1 MFSLISG
8 LLGPVIDGVS
18 GHFKGKQEIKKAQ
31 ITGAAK
37 LAIKKETGDQ
47 TIELTDAE
55 WESIAV
61 KSTNDSWKDEYV
73 TIIITLPIIGVMIGA
88 VWNAFTAN
96 DRLLTG
102 TLAGIKELNALG
114 LNWDTLT
121 TAVVFGAIGLKVW
134 RAK

>member
-8 LLGPVIDGVS
+8 LLSPVINGVS
-18 GHFKGKQEIKKAQ
+18 SHFKGKQEIKKAQ
-31 ITGAAK
+31 VTGAAK

-47 TIELTDAE
+47 KIKLTDAE

-61 KSTNDSWKDEYV
+61 KSTNESWKDEYV
-73 TIIITLPIIGVMIGA
+73 TIIIGVMAGA
-88 VWNAFTAN
+88 VWNAFTGI

-102 TLAGIKELNALG
+102 TLSGIKELNALG

-121 TAVVFGAIGLKVW
+121 VAVVYAAIGLKVW

>member
-73 TIIITLPIIGVMIGA
+73 TIIITLPIIGVIIGA
-88 VWNAFTAN
+88 VWNAFT
-96 DRLLTG
+96 
-102 TLAGIKELNALG
+102 

-121 TAVVFGAIGLKVW
+121 TAVVFAAIGLKVW